1 MIFLLS
7 VLTMRATNY
16 KNLLL
21 SLALLLSGMVA
32 LEGGAF

>member
-7 VLTMRATNY
+7 VLIMRATNH

-21 SLALLLSGMVA
+21 SLALLLPGMVA
-32 LEGGAF
+32 LEGGVF